1 VAPAP
6 DQSEHPQARFRRLA
20 ESAAINVSEVVM
32 KVVVKYFSSRM
43 LSTNTPD
50 QAADLY
56 LEASKIPR
64 SVTQGELA
72 QQHISIGQLFP
83 DTASSKTVILEA
95 FDGGSPCLLKVTDEE
110 SLSHEMSVWEA
121 IEAGGGASD
130 HHLVPLKKL
139 PFERQARVQVGNMP
153 GGYNDR
159 GEFSGGILMQKY
171 QSTLARCKI
180 PLSEEVLIRYG
191 NQLLT
196 AITKMHECGYC
207 HMDIKPSNVFLWQ
220 GNCLLG
226 DYGGASRPGEK
237 VREHTHSYYPDGA
250 GEEAKEETDFL
261 LLAVTLLEMFG
272 CVTSPPG
279 PMTKDGIKSK
289 VASVGNEKVK
299 AFLGQLVV

>member
-1 VAPAP
+1 M
-6 DQSEHPQARFRRLA
+6 
-20 ESAAINVSEVVM
+20 N
-32 KVVVKYFSSRM
+32 VVVKYCSSRM

-56 LEASKIPR
+56 REASKIPR
-64 SVTQGELA
+64 SVTQVELA

-83 DTASSKTVILEA
+83 DSASSKSVILEA
-95 FDGGSPCLLKVTDEE
+95 FDAGSPCLLKVTDEE
-110 SLSHEMSVWEA
+110 SLNHEMRVWEA

-139 PFERQARVQVGNMP
+139 PFERQARV
-153 GGYNDR
+153 DR

-180 PLSEEVLIRYG
+180 PLTEEVLLRYG

-237 VREHTHSYYPDGA
+237 VRQQTHSYYPDGA

-261 LLAVTLLEMFG
+261 LLAVMLLEMFG

-279 PMTKDGIKSK
+279 PMTKDEIKSR

-299 AFLGQLVV
+299 AFLVQLVV

>member
-1 VAPAP
+1 
-6 DQSEHPQARFRRLA
+6 
-20 ESAAINVSEVVM
+20 
-32 KVVVKYFSSRM
+32 M
-43 LSTNTPD
+43 LSTNTPE

-56 LEASKIPR
+56 AEASKIPR
-64 SVTQGELA
+64 SVTQIELA

-83 DTASSKTVILEA
+83 DAASSKTVFLEVL
-95 FDGGSPCLLKVTDEE
+95 DGGSPCLLKVADEE
-110 SLSHEMSVWEA
+110 SVNHEMSVWEA
-121 IEAGGGASD
+121 IKAGGGASD
-130 HHLVPLKKL
+130 HHLVPLKRL
-139 PFERQARVQVGNMP
+139 PFERKRKRQARVQVGNMS
-153 GGYNDR
+153 GGYNDNCR
-159 GEFSGGILMQKY
+159 DEFSGGILMHKY

-180 PLSEEVLIRYG
+180 PQTEEVLLRYG

-207 HMDIKPSNVFLWQ
+207 HMDIKPSNVFPWQ

-226 DYGGASRPGEK
+226 DYGSATKHGEK
-237 VREHTHSYYPDGA
+237 VREHTQSYYPDGA

-261 LLAVTLLEMFG
+261 LLAVTLLQMFG

-279 PMTKDGIKSK
+279 PMTKDEIKSK